1 MLRNIEPTRAKP
13 LMPAS
18 ERSLPRRDAFG
29 NLLLEVNGGASRAVS
44 RLEAPRPRHSAREA
58 HIGKRMMDVGLIT
71 LSLPVILPVI
81 GALWLIVRLDGGAGF
96 FRQKR
101 LGADGRVFDCLKL
114 RTMVPDAEARLKQ
127 AMAQDPDLRREWTV
141 HQKLKYDPRITRV
154 GQFLRRSSLDELPQL
169 WNVLRGEMS
178 LVGPRPMMPEQAAL
192 YPGPIYFGHT
202 PGITGLWQVTARHMT
217 SFAARAHYDRI
228 YARKASL
235 KTDISLLFKT
245 VRAVVKGTGA

>member
-1 MLRNIEPTRAKP
+1 MLRNIEPTLAKP

-18 ERSLPRRDAFG
+18 ERSLPRRDTFG
-29 NLLLEVNGGASRAVS
+29 TLG
-44 RLEAPRPRHSAREA
+44 LEARVAAQPTVARLDAPWQRPSAHKA
-58 HIGKRMMDVGLIT
+58 HLSKRIMDIGLVT
-71 LSLPVILPVI
+71 LSLPFILPLI

-101 LGADGRVFDCLKL
+101 LGADGTVFDCLKL
-114 RTMVPDAEARLKQ
+114 RTMVPDAEARLQQ
-127 AMAQDPDLRREWTV
+127 AMAQDPELRREWTV

-154 GQFLRRSSLDELPQL
+154 GRFLRRSSLDELPQL
-169 WNVLRGEMS
+169 WNVMRGEMS

-192 YPGPIYFGHT
+192 YPGPIYFGHI

-235 KTDISLLFKT
+235 KTDISLLLKT
-245 VRAVVKGTGA
+245 VRAVVQGTGA